1 MYLQTGDCLDL
12 RMARSVLV
20 LGAVISLLTPG
31 VSSAAGEVVPAA
43 RLDTILQRRIAAGQ
57 GSVRV
62 IIRATDVSEVE
73 TQVAAAGGQI
83 GRRLTGAW
91 RESRPESRRRA
102 RENGGRDRRPVG
114 H

>member
-1 MYLQTGDCLDL
+1 MYLQTGDCLHL

-20 LGAVISLLTPG
+20 LGALISLLTPG

-83 GRRLTGAW
+83 GRRLTGISAVVA
-91 RESRPESRRRA
+91 EV
-102 RENGGRDRRPVG
+102 PVRSLAG
-114 H
+114 IASYRVDEF